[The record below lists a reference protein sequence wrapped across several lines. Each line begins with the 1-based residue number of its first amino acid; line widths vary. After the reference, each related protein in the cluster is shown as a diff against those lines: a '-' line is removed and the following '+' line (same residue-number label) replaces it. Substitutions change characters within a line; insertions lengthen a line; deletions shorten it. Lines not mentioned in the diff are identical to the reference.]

1 MAADT
6 PGPELSSRELAAL
19 ADALQAAVAAV
30 YVPGTGRL
38 YLCPNPW
45 HLGRCDRER
54 SFTIPEARVLAARVR
69 SGELGPDSAAS
80 GAIVLAYG
88 IPIPQRWP

>member
-1 MAADT
+1 MPSPDPST
-6 PGPELSSRELAAL
+6 RELTAL
-19 ADALQAAVAAV
+19 AEILQATVAAV
-30 YVPGTGRL
+30 YVPATGRL

-54 SFTIPEARVLAARVR
+54 TFTIPEARVLAARVR

-88 IPIPQRWP
+88 IPWTP